1 MAQTA
6 QEMVDL
12 YLQAEIDVLAGKS
25 TTINGRTFTAENLQE
40 IRAGRQEWE
49 RRAQQEQAKA
59 AGRKRRGPAYADF
72 YS

>member
-1 MAQTA
+1 MSKTA

-12 YLQAEIDVLAGKS
+12 YIEAEIDVLAGK
-25 TTINGRTFTAENLQE
+25 TTVINGRQFTAENLQD

-49 RRAQQEQAKA
+49 RRAFQEKLKA
-59 AGRKRRGPAYADF
+59 AGKRRGPAYANF